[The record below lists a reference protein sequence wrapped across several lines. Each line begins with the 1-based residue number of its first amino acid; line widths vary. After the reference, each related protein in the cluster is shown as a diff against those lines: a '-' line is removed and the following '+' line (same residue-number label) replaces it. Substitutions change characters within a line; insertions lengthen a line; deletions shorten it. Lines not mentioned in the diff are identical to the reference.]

1 MRAIWVA
8 IAGAG
13 GALSRYG
20 IGLAVG
26 PQLFPW
32 ATLGINVTGSFAL
45 AFVLTWATA
54 SHLSPDA
61 ATAVTVGFL
70 GAYTTFSTFA
80 WETFVLGRSER
91 VVTATVYVVVSIVA
105 SIAAAWA
112 GYKLAPG

>member
-1 MRAIWVA
+1 MRAVWVA
-8 IAGAG
+8 IAGAA

-32 ATLGINVTGSFAL
+32 ATLGINISGSFAL
-45 AFVLTWATA
+45 ALVLTWATA
-54 SHLSPDA
+54 GHLSTDTS
-61 ATAVTVGFL
+61 TAVTVGFL

-80 WETFVLGRSER
+80 WETFVMGRTER
-91 VVTATVYVVVSIVA
+91 VGTAVVYVAVSIVA
-105 SIAAAWA
+105 SVAAAWA